1 MKYLF
6 FDIECSNCFSNKN
19 KICEFGYVLTDENYN
34 VLRKEAIPM
43 SPGDKRNREDRF
55 DESIYERE
63 PDFQWAYD
71 YNYYFECPRF
81 PHFYE
86 KIKKLIEDEDTMV
99 FGYSVDNDIRYLESE
114 FKRYKL
120 DYFNYKVCDVQRIMN
135 YYSKEKE
142 KVNGLKNT
150 FLKLCPATE
159 RTMVQSHLSRDDAY
173 MSMRIL
179 QEMLK
184 NLDVSVKEIIELCPN
199 AYYDANEYLVKYN
212 KGKKSKNKNRKTKK
226 DRDEK
231 QVMWGD
237 FYRSYSEQVDKEE
250 SKGRVC
256 TISREIKTDKNI
268 LINTMDYIKYNDFVA
283 CDSLSKSDY
292 IIVLDEE
299 DMERLMRIF
308 KKPFNGKFICYNY
321 IEVAI
326 SNR

>member
-19 KICEFGYVLTDENYN
+19 KICEFGYVLTDENFN

-55 DESIYERE
+55 DESIYKRE

-71 YNYYFECPRF
+71 YDFYFECPKF
-81 PHFYE
+81 PHYYE
-86 KIKKLIEDEDTMV
+86 KIKKLIEEEDTMV

-142 KVNGLKNT
+142 KVKGLKNT

-184 NLDVSVKEIIELCPN
+184 NLDVSVKEIIELCPD
-199 AYYDANEYLVKYN
+199 AYYDANEYLVKYHRRQQEKKKFGN
-212 KGKKSKNKNRKTKK
+212 KKAANEN
-226 DRDEK
+226 
-231 QVMWGD
+231 QVIWEE
-237 FYRSYSEQVDKEE
+237 FYRSYLEQLEKEE
-250 SKGRVC
+250 SKGKLY
-256 TISREIKTDKNI
+256 TISSTIKIEKNI
-268 LINTMDYIKYNDFVA
+268 LLDVINFIQTNDYVA
-283 CDSLSKSDY
+283 CDKVKDSNY
-292 IIVLDEE
+292 IIALDQE
-299 DMERLMRIF
+299 DKERLLSVLKQPYTGEFVLYSDI
-308 KKPFNGKFICYNY
+308 KNAVLN
-321 IEVAI
+321 
-326 SNR
+326 